1 MIVSAGSS
9 VTATRLASLLR
20 LHVAL
25 SLLTLVPGH
34 MGGSE
39 TYVRGLLD
47 AFAAGAGPDRV
58 TVLAGPAAAAVVP
71 AHGPVTAAIANAVFD
86 CLGVRVRKL
95 PITRDSLIAAIE
107 LAS

>member
-1 MIVSAGSS
+1 
-9 VTATRLASLLR
+9 

-25 SLLTLVPGH
+25 SLLTLDPGR

-58 TVLAGPAAAAVVP
+58 SVLAAPAAARTLHAGGPVTVVEVGGLDLGSARGRGSRRGRGGRPAPP
-71 AHGPVTAAIANAVFD
+71 AHGPDPARPGRA
-86 CLGVRVRKL
+86 GSG
-95 PITRDSLIAAIE
+95 P
-107 LAS
+107 